1 MSNYDEMNKALK
13 QQKDFFVKNGAPSIE
28 LRIDRLQRLKS
39 LIMDN
44 RYDFVDA
51 LNADFG
57 NRSKNVSMLSDV
69 YGIMPAINLAIKN
82 VKKWNKVE
90 KKSSNFPFGLL
101 GAKSYVKYEPLGT
114 VGMISPWNFPVN
126 LAFVPLVS
134 IFAAG
139 NQVMHKPSEHTPITA
154 SLLKDLCDKAYDQN
168 EFATFLG
175 GPEVGESFTNLNF
188 DHLLYTG
195 SGQVAKHVMNAA
207 SKNLVPCTLELGGK
221 SPVVIGKTADLKISA
236 KRIMFGKTMNA
247 GQICLAPDYVVVHK
261 DQKDDFIKETKD
273 AVTEY
278 FPDLKNNDDYT
289 SIINEKHYD
298 RLQEL
303 LDDAIEKG
311 AHVDEINPANED
323 FSQQEFYK
331 MPPTIVTNTTDDMKI
346 MQEEIFGPLLPV
358 VEYEEI
364 DQATQL
370 INSKDKPLGLYYF
383 GNNKTEEDSILS
395 KTSSGGVTVNNVI
408 SHLQQNDLSFGG
420 VGPSGMGR
428 YKSFEGF
435 KNFSNPRAYYKDV
448 SFKLDKFFD
457 AVRPPYKGNIE
468 KVLKQLMK

>member
-1 MSNYDEMNKALK
+1 MSTFDEMNRVL
-13 QQKDFFVKNGAPSIE
+13 QEQKDFYLKNGAPSVD
-28 LRIDRLQRLKS
+28 LRIDRLERLKL

-51 LNADFG
+51 LNTDFG
-57 NRSKNVSMLSDV
+57 NRSKNASMLSDV
-69 YGIMPAINLAIKN
+69 YGIMPAINQAIKN
-82 VKKWNKVE
+82 VKKWSKPE
-90 KKSSNFPFGLL
+90 KKSSNFPFGLI
-101 GAKSYVKYEPLGT
+101 GAKSYIKYEPLGT

-126 LAFVPLVS
+126 LTFVPLVS

-139 NQVMHKPSEHTPITA
+139 NQVMHKPSEHTPTT
-154 SLLKDLCDKAYDQN
+154 SLLLKELCDKSFDQH

-175 GPEVGESFTNLNF
+175 GPEVGESFTNLSF

-195 SGQVAKHVMNAA
+195 GGAVAKHVMASA

-221 SPVVIGKTADLKISA
+221 SPVVIGKSADLKSSA

-273 AVTEY
+273 AVSEY
-278 FPDLKNNDDYT
+278 FPNIKDNDDYT
-289 SIINEKHYD
+289 SIINQKHYD
-298 RLQEL
+298 RLKAL
-303 LDDAIEKG
+303 LDDANEKG
-311 AHVDEINPANED
+311 ANIDEINPSNED
-323 FSQQEFYK
+323 FSQQEFFK
-331 MPPTIVTNTTDDMKI
+331 IPPTIVTNTSDDMKI
-346 MQEEIFGPLLPV
+346 MQEEIFGPLLPII
-358 VEYEEI
+358 EYNEI
-364 DQATQL
+364 EDATKL
-370 INSKDKPLGLYYF
+370 INSKDRPLGLYYF
-383 GNNKTEEDSILS
+383 GNDKDEENEILN

-408 SHLQQNDLSFGG
+408 SHLQQNNLSFGG

-428 YKSFEGF
+428 YMSFEGF
-435 KNFSNPRAYYKDV
+435 KNFSNPRAYYKDI

-468 KVLKQLMK
+468 KVLQQLMK

>member
-1 MSNYDEMNKALK
+1 MSSYEQMNQVLK
-13 QQKDFFVKNGAPSIE
+13 QQKEFFIKNGAPSVD
-28 LRIDRLQRLKS
+28 LKIDRLQRLKT

-44 RYDFVDA
+44 RYDFIDA
-51 LNADFG
+51 LNSDFG
-57 NRSKNVSMLSDV
+57 NRSKNTSMLSDI

-82 VKKWNKVE
+82 VKKWSKPE

-101 GAKSYVKYEPLGT
+101 GAKSYIKYEPLGT

-139 NQVMHKPSEHTPITA
+139 NQVMHKPSEHTPIT
-154 SLLKDLCDKAYDQN
+154 SQLLKDLCDKTYDEN

-175 GPEVGESFTNLNF
+175 GPEVGESFTKLTF

-195 SGQVAKHVMNAA
+195 GGSVAKHVMNAA

-221 SPVVIGKTADLKISA
+221 SPVVIGKSADLKTSA
-236 KRIMFGKTMNA
+236 KRIMFGKTLNA
-247 GQICLAPDYVVVHK
+247 GQICLAPDYVVIHK
-261 DQKDDFIKETKD
+261 NQKEDFVNESKI
-273 AVTEY
+273 AVSEY
-278 FPDLKNNDDYT
+278 FPSLKDNDDYT

-298 RLQEL
+298 RLKDL

-311 AHVDEINPANED
+311 AHVDEINPSNED

-331 MPPTIVTNTTDDMKI
+331 IPPTIVTNVSDDMKI

-358 VEYEEI
+358 VEYNDI
-364 DQATQL
+364 DEATAL
-370 INSKDKPLGLYYF
+370 INSKDRPLGLYYF
-383 GNNKTEEDSILS
+383 GDSKSEEDELLN

-428 YKSFEGF
+428 YKSFDGF

-448 SFKLDKFFD
+448 GSKLDKVFD
-457 AVRPPYKGNIE
+457 AVRPPYKGDIE
-468 KVLKQLMK
+468 KVLKKLMK

>member
-1 MSNYDEMNKALK
+1 MSNYDEMNQALK
-13 QQKDFFVKNGAPSIE
+13 EQKDFFIKNGAPSIE

-154 SLLKDLCDKAYDQN
+154 SLLKDLCDKTYDQN

-195 SGQVAKHVMNAA
+195 SGQVAKHVLNAA

-221 SPVVIGKTADLKISA
+221 SPVFIGKTADLKISA

-261 DQKDDFIKETKD
+261 DQKDEFIKETKD
-273 AVTEY
+273 AVSEY

-298 RLQEL
+298 RLQAL

-311 AHVDEINPANED
+311 AHVDEINPSNED

-331 MPPTIVTNTTDDMKI
+331 MPPTIVTNTTNDMKI

-364 DQATQL
+364 DEATKL

-383 GNNKTEEDSILS
+383 GNNKSEEDNILN

>member
-1 MSNYDEMNKALK
+1 MSNYDEMNQALK
-13 QQKDFFVKNGAPSIE
+13 EQKDFFIKNGAPSIE

-44 RYDFVDA
+44 RYEFVDA

-154 SLLKDLCDKAYDQN
+154 SLLKDLCDKTYDQN
-168 EFATFLG
+168 EFVTFLG

-261 DQKDDFIKETKD
+261 DQKDEFIKETKD
-273 AVTEY
+273 AVSEY

-311 AHVDEINPANED
+311 ANVDEINPANED

-358 VEYEEI
+358 VEYDEI
-364 DQATQL
+364 DEATKL

-383 GNNKTEEDSILS
+383 GNNKSEEDNILN

>member
-1 MSNYDEMNKALK
+1 MSNYDEMIQTLK
-13 QQKDFFVKNGAPSIE
+13 QQKDFFIKNGAPSIE

-51 LNADFG
+51 LNTDFG

-90 KKSSNFPFGLL
+90 KKSSNFPFGIL

-154 SLLKDLCDKAYDQN
+154 SLLKDLCDKTYDQN

-261 DQKDDFIKETKD
+261 DQKDEFIKETKD

-298 RLQEL
+298 RLQAL

-311 AHVDEINPANED
+311 AHVDEINPSNED

-331 MPPTIVTNTTDDMKI
+331 MPPTIVTNTTNDMKI

-364 DQATQL
+364 DEATKL

-383 GNNKTEEDSILS
+383 GNNKSEEDNILN

>member
-1 MSNYDEMNKALK
+1 MSNYDEMNQALK
-13 QQKDFFVKNGAPSIE
+13 EQKDFFIKNGSPSIE

-154 SLLKDLCDKAYDQN
+154 SLLKDLCDKTYDQN

-261 DQKDDFIKETKD
+261 DQKDEFIKETKD
-273 AVTEY
+273 AVSEY

-311 AHVDEINPANED
+311 ANVDEINPANED
-323 FSQQEFYK
+323 FTQQEFYK

-358 VEYEEI
+358 VEYDEI
-364 DQATQL
+364 DEATKL

-383 GNNKTEEDSILS
+383 GNNKSEEDNILN